1 MNNAAHIEIVPTVSG
16 SFRTCLVVEG
26 RTVYQHNTGSEAWC
40 RKVAA
45 QLWPTLPVK

>member
-1 MNNAAHIEIVPTVSG
+1 MNNAAIKIVLTESG
-16 SFRTCLVVEG
+16 LFRTCLVIDG
-26 RTVYQHNTGSEAWC
+26 RTVYQHNPGDAAWC